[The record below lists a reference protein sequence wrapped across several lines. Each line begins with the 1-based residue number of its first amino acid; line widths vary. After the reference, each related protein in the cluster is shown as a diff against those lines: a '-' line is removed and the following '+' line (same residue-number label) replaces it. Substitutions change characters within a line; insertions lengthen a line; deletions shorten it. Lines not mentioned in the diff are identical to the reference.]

1 MKSDSS
7 NSSAESEA
15 SGLVLRVINPKML
28 NYKGSSEECV
38 AITATSYKEPPLVV
52 SGQTTSTHMPVKS
65 TAKISA
71 TVHNLQPRNPTRP
84 SLLKNPGAG
93 GSGHLTKQ
101 EETFC
106 LDPANMQAVE
116 FGTRQASSEKETSET
131 SPQARYLTM
140 TSLQEDFPARV
151 FPLLEGVKVFK
162 TSQGELFSSR
172 SAVSLEIKDQA
183 TYCLRMLKDYFLT
196 TTADLSQLYC
206 FHWMNLGTMSNG
218 RCSTLNIGCPRTAK
232 GSLSSVLEEKVD
244 EKYYLSKKMIDF
256 LIKNNTNEFD
266 GRFKFKGALSENDIS
281 FSLTARYWKMGKT
294 DPYIKDK
301 EIRRLT
307 PTECERLQGFPD
319 NWTDGVS
326 DTQRYKQMGNAVSVP
341 VIKAIRKSLMRIFE
355 NRESQIT

>member
-7 NSSAESEA
+7 NSSAESGD
-15 SGLVLRVINPKML
+15 SGLGLKVRMIQLKRGNNPGFNKIIKEVPSL
-28 NYKGSSEECV
+28 SKSSWEHNN
-38 AITATSYKEPPLVV
+38 LLV
-52 SGQTTSTHMPVKS
+52 SGQTTSTNMPVKS
-65 TAKISA
+65 IGKDLEI
-71 TVHNLQPRNPTRP
+71 
-84 SLLKNPGAG
+84 KN
-93 GSGHLTKQ
+93 SRK
-101 EETFC
+101 
-106 LDPANMQAVE
+106 V
-116 FGTRQASSEKETSET
+116 TSET
-131 SPQARYLTM
+131 SPQTKYLTM
-140 TSLQEDFPARV
+140 TSLRADFPAKV